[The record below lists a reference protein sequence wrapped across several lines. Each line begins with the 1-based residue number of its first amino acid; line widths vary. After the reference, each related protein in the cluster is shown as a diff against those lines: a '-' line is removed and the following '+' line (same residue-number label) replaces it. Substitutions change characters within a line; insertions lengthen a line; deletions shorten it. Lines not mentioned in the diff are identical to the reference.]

1 VDWNLIKFGVIMP
14 IMNKSNVKK
23 EYGYKIG
30 RVLQLV
36 NGTGD
41 VFSIGLKSDER
52 ALKITFEDGSV
63 IAGKEAGIEFV
74 SFDAESDEDYD
85 GVDQLSVLKEYILN
99 ALKPESG
106 KGEFIVLYA
115 EIGEGMKVCAC
126 KKVGLCDFNGI
137 GIEGNLI
144 AIIPCL
150 KSNNIMLV
158 VAVDNNKYPVAVF

>member
-1 VDWNLIKFGVIMP
+1 MV
-14 IMNKSNVKK
+14 IMNKSNLKK

-30 RVLQLV
+30 SVLQLV

-41 VFSIGLKSDER
+41 VFSIGLKEDEK

-63 IAGKEAGIEFV
+63 IDGKEAGIEFL
-74 SFDAESDEDYD
+74 SFDPENDEDFDTGDYF
-85 GVDQLSVLKEYILN
+85 GEISGYILN
-99 ALKPESG
+99 GLKPESG

-115 EIGEGMKVCAC
+115 ETVEGMKVCAG

-137 GIEGNLI
+137 GIEGMLI

-150 KSNNIMLV
+150 KSRNLMLA